1 MMSRAFL
8 SFFFF
13 FLFFFYF
20 YYYYYYYFFFF
31 WLFRAT
37 LAAYGVSQARIPI
50 GSTAASLHHSSQ
62 QHQILNPLNEARDR
76 THNLMVTSQIRF
88 CCTTAGTPR
97 VFLIIFDFCL
107 KR

>member
-1 MMSRAFL
+1 MIL
-8 SFFFF
+8 NDVKGISFFFSF
-13 FLFFFYF
+13 FSSFIIIIIIII
-20 YYYYYYYFFFF
+20 F